1 MTMLSDLPVGAVF
14 SFGAVVTGQGAFD
27 LLSKDNTV
35 QAHVT
40 VDPVALTLAG
50 TLTQPP
56 TAIPV
61 QVVSAPFAINDVI
74 SDDNTGALFV
84 VRDVWLSPT
93 GFCWSNT
100 TSRAAIY
107 STTGFTKVGTATVT

>member
-14 SFGAVVTGQGAFD
+14 SFGAVVTGPGAFD
-27 LLSKDNTV
+27 LLSKDSTV

-40 VDPVALTLAG
+40 INPSTLALSG
-50 TLTQPP
+50 TLLNPP
-56 TAIPV
+56 TAVPV
-61 QVVSAPFAINDVI
+61 QVVSAPFAVGDVI
-74 SDDNTGALFV
+74 EDATGAAYV

-100 TSRAAIY
+100 TNRGAIY
-107 STTGFTKVGTATVT
+107 TTTGYTKVGTASGV